1 MNISIKTI
9 PQKEQ
14 RYKTIGDWWFTEQ
27 GDIEIRVSDLGYWRL
42 EAIVYIHELVEILL
56 CKHKGITQKQVDD
69 FDMSEY
75 GLSLEEPGLD
85 PKAPYFEQHA
95 IALQVEELLYPP
107 LGVNVDEFE
116 TRMGEVIDT
125 YDSEL

>member
-9 PQKEQ
+9 PMKEQ
-14 RYKTIGDWWFTEQ
+14 RYKTCGDWKFDKN
-27 GDIEIRVSDLGYWRL
+27 GDLEILVSDCNNWCY
-42 EAIVYIHELVEILL
+42 EIIIAIHELVEVVL

-85 PKAPYFEQHA
+85 LKAPYFEQHA
-95 IALQVEELLYPP
+95 IALKVEELLYEP

-116 TRMGEVIDT
+116 DRMGEVIDT
-125 YDSEL
+125 YDSGI

>member
-14 RYKTIGDWWFTEQ
+14 RYKTVGDYWYDEEGNLQ
-27 GDIEIRVSDLGYWRL
+27 IRVSNLNNWVF
-42 EAIVYIHELVEILL
+42 EAIVYVHELVEALL
-56 CKHKGITQKQVDD
+56 CKYRGITINEIDD
-69 FDMSEY
+69 FDMSPY

-95 IALQVEELLYPP
+95 IALQVEELLYEP
-107 LGVNVDEFE
+107 LGVYVDEFE
-116 TRMGEVIDT
+116 DRMGEVIDT
-125 YDSEL
+125 